1 MPHQY
6 VVLNDTK
13 QYSSVAYYLDMG
25 LGKTYVGAEK
35 MIQIGNT
42 VNLVICQKS
51 KVDDWVQH
59 FRSNYA
65 THDRD
70 YCTKELILDLTN
82 KKQFEYFMSESKRA
96 TEEHCIVDDWTGQS
110 YRQENLYPFMI
121 VGIINY
127 ELAWHRPQLLQLH
140 DFTLMLDESSLIQNE
155 KAKQTKFIMKMKPS
169 NVILLS
175 GTPTSGKYENLWTQ
189 AQLLGWVIS
198 KDRYDSTYI
207 NWKLTEDDGSGFRH
221 KIVDMSDPYKNVERL
236 KAKLREHGAVFL
248 KTEDVLD
255 LPEQNFIEVMVDA
268 PKTYKKFMKDDYI
281 KLFQCNWSSGWEGKK
296 KPVDMCGEFIE
307 LIGDTIFTK
316 RLYARQ
322 LCSQFNQH
330 KIDALTDLIQS
341 TSDRLIIFYNF
352 NDELDILKGICE
364 ALERPYSQVNGS
376 IKDLLAYEEFD
387 DSISI
392 IQYQAGAM
400 GLNLQ
405 KCNKIIYFSLPE
417 RSELF
422 EQSKKRIHR
431 IGQSQSCFYYVM
443 MTKDTIEG
451 TIYENLKMRRD
462 YTDDLFIYEQST

>member
-1 MPHQY
+1 MKLLPHQEQ
-6 VVLNDTK
+6 VLEQVKDFDRC
-13 QYSSVAYYLDMG
+13 AMYLDMG
-25 LGKTYVGAEK
+25 LGKTYTGAEK

-51 KVDDWVQH
+51 KVNDWVQH
-59 FRSNYA
+59 FKNCYA

-70 YCTKELILDLTN
+70 YCADNTIFDLTN
-82 KKQFEYFMSESKRA
+82 KKQFEWFMSEVKSA
-96 TEEHCIVDDWTGQS
+96 TEEHYVVDDWTGQS
-110 YRQENLYPFMI
+110 YRQENLYPFYI

-127 ELAWHRPQLLQLH
+127 ELAWRRKELLQLH

-155 KAKQTKFIMKMKPS
+155 KAKQTKFIMKLKPS

-189 AQLLGWVIS
+189 SQLLGWNIS

-221 KIVDMSDPYKNVERL
+221 KIVDMNDPYKNVERL
-236 KAKLREHGAVFL
+236 KSKLREHGAVFM

-255 LPEQNFIEVMVDA
+255 LPEQTFIPVMVDA
-268 PKTYKKFMKDDYI
+268 PKEYKKFMKNDYI
-281 KLFQCNWSSGWEGKK
+281 KLSDEL
-296 KPVDMCGEFIE
+296 E

-322 LCSQFNQH
+322 LCSQYNQN

-352 NDELDILKGICE
+352 NDELDILKGVCDT
-364 ALERPYSQVNGS
+364 LGKPYSQVNGS
-376 IKDLLAYEEFD
+376 VKDLSAYEEID
-387 DSISI
+387 GSISL

-431 IGQSQSCFYYVM
+431 IGQSQPCFYYLM

-451 TIYENLKMRRD
+451 NIYETLNMRRD
-462 YTDDLFIYEQST
+462 FTDELFITSTT